1 MADGGSS
8 KVESLE
14 RELKSTMAAA
24 ASLEREKNAMEE
36 EVNEARDQLERA
48 KVIEKDLRAAL
59 KSERE
64 M

>member
-1 MADGGSS
+1 MTDGGST
-8 KVESLE
+8 KVESME

-24 ASLEREKNAMEE
+24 ASLEREKDAIVEE
-36 EVNEARDQLERA
+36 ANEAKRQLEKAR
-48 KVIEKDLRAAL
+48 VIEKDLRAAL